1 MNDMETEYN
10 LYGKTKVFID
20 ANELER
26 FFTNLLLLFP
36 ASNHYFL
43 VLLVFSSGSH
53 WNLFLLILNWGLEAA
68 MSGGYCES
76 SFPEA
81 ATSLGATRNISME
94 RSRRRNLNEKFYA
107 LRSVVPNVTKLD
119 KASIITD
126 AIDYIQQLQ
135 EQERTVLAELSQLES
150 LREKKASLGE
160 LEFDDLPFLQRKKK
174 RTAPGSPISSPIEL
188 RVREMD
194 EKTMVVSIT
203 CTKKRHT
210 MIKVCELFESLD
222 LKFITANITSVS
234 GNLSY
239 TLLVEVY
246 FSLSITFSVSVTVK
260 HPTLQN
266 DYYLRV
272 RNNVSKQPP
281 KRRITIYAQSGR
293 MIDPN

>member
-10 LYGKTKVFID
+10 LYAETKVFID
-20 ANELER
+20 ANELE
-26 FFTNLLLLFP
+26 
-36 ASNHYFL
+36 S
-43 VLLVFSSGSH
+43 
-53 WNLFLLILNWGLEAA
+53 WGLEAA

-107 LRSVVPNVTKLD
+107 LRNVVPNVTKLD

-160 LEFDDLPFLQRKKK
+160 LEFGDLPFLQRKKK
-174 RTAPGSPISSPIEL
+174 RTAPGSPISSPIEVVEL

-239 TLLVEVY
+239 TLLVETEEMDSAQLKEKITTAISELY
-246 FSLSITFSVSVTVK
+246 GSRNPISSI
-260 HPTLQN
+260 Q
-266 DYYLRV
+266 
-272 RNNVSKQPP
+272 
-281 KRRITIYAQSGR
+281 
-293 MIDPN
+293 